1 MKTNYLYLLAVVA
14 LLQSSCKPKYDEV
27 LPKKGPVTEAVFAS
41 GSVEPRDAY
50 IVTSLSDGFI
60 LKSYISENDIVA
72 EKQILFR
79 LDNRQQN
86 TQVQIAETNV
96 SYAQMN
102 TSSTSPALQQILAQ
116 IDAAKIKMQTDSIN
130 MSRFERLY
138 TTRSVSKQELDNAIV
153 IYKSSLSSYKAL
165 NESYR
170 ATADKARQEY
180 ANSRSQLQNAQAGNK
195 YYELAAIS
203 AGKVYQVYKKQGDLV
218 RRGDKVAQIGNPDS
232 MVIYLDIDEGS
243 IGKIK
248 EGQQVLVELNT
259 DKGKTFE
266 AVVYKVY
273 PHFNETSQSYKVEAR
288 FTRATNGIISG
299 TQLQANIVTNKKA
312 ATILIPH
319 MYVMQGNKVLVKKGE
334 QIDTST
340 ITTGIVSDDWI
351 EVLTGISESDKIV
364 KMK

>member
-1 MKTNYLYLLAVVA
+1 MA
-14 LLQSSCKPKYDEV
+14 LLQSSCKPKYEEV

-60 LKSYISENDIVA
+60 IKSYISENDIVA

-86 TQVQIAETNV
+86 TQVNIAQTNV
-96 SYAQMN
+96 SYAKMN
-102 TSSTSPALQQILAQ
+102 VSSSAPALQQIQVQ
-116 IDAAKIKMQTDSIN
+116 IEAAKVKMQTDSVN

-138 TTRSVSKQELDNAIV
+138 ATKSVSRQELDNAIV
-153 IYKSSLSSYKAL
+153 NYKSSLSSYKAL
-165 NESYR
+165 NESYK
-170 ATADKARQEY
+170 ATADRAKQEF
-180 ANSRSQLQNAQAGNK
+180 ANSQSQLQNAQAGNQ

-203 AGKVYQVYKKQGDLV
+203 PGKVYQVYKKQGDLV

-259 DKGKTFE
+259 DKNKTYE
-266 AVVYKVY
+266 ALIYKVY

-288 FTRATNGIISG
+288 FTTATNGIISG

-319 MYVMQGNKVLVKKGE
+319 MYVIQENKVLVKKGD
-334 QIDTST
+334 QIDTTS

-351 EVLTGISESDKIV
+351 EVLTGISASDKIV

>member
-1 MKTNYLYLLAVVA
+1 
-14 LLQSSCKPKYDEV
+14 
-27 LPKKGPVTEAVFAS
+27 
-41 GSVEPRDAY
+41 
-50 IVTSLSDGFI
+50 
-60 LKSYISENDIVA
+60 
-72 EKQILFR
+72 
-79 LDNRQQN
+79 
-86 TQVQIAETNV
+86 
-96 SYAQMN
+96 
-102 TSSTSPALQQILAQ
+102 
-116 IDAAKIKMQTDSIN
+116 

-170 ATADKARQEY
+170 ATADKARQEF

-299 TQLQANIVTNKKA
+299 TQLQANIITNKKA

>member
-1 MKTNYLYLLAVVA
+1 MKSNLVYLVA
-14 LLQSSCKPKYDEV
+14 IGTLLQSSCKPKYEEV
-27 LPKKGPVTEAVFAS
+27 SPKKGPVTEAVFAS
-41 GSVEPRDAY
+41 GSVVPRDAY

-60 LKSYISENDIVA
+60 IKSYISENDLVT

-86 TQVQIAETNV
+86 TQVNIAQTNV

-102 TSSTSPALQQILAQ
+102 ASGNAPALQQIQAQ
-116 IDAAKIKMQTDSIN
+116 IEAARVKMQTDSVN
-130 MSRFERLY
+130 MGRFERLFA
-138 TTRSVSKQELDNAIV
+138 TKSVSRQELDNAIV
-153 IYKSSLSSYKAL
+153 NYKSSLSTYKAL
-165 NESYR
+165 NESYK
-170 ATADKARQEY
+170 ATADRARQEF
-180 ANSRSQLQNAQAGNK
+180 ANSRSQLQNAQAGNQ

-259 DKGKTFE
+259 EKEKTYE

-288 FTRATNGIISG
+288 FTTATDGIISG

-312 ATILIPH
+312 TTLLIPH
-319 MYVMQGNKVLVKKGE
+319 LYVMQGNKVLVKKGE
-334 QIDTST
+334 QIDTVT
-340 ITTGIVSDDWI
+340 IKTGIISDDWI
-351 EVLTGISESDKIV
+351 EVLTGIHENDKIV